1 MKTLQSDHQLIIVLK
16 SAPSTMPSDFE
27 LRFSR
32 LISQRMFH
40 SIWLK
45 GVPHRRALRNFKKT
59 NRQIQRLSYKGV
71 TIPCKLVPLPS
82 VCSSIPQLLYV
93 SPKRYS
99 VIIECRNFTPYWT
112 FFSWLILDH
121 PRITP
126 FQILIVTFGNF
137 WLLTETC
144 NILIIANS
152 RFFEECILSFSLA
165 HP

>member
-1 MKTLQSDHQLIIVLK
+1 MIISWLSFSKVRPLPCHPI
-16 SAPSTMPSDFE
+16 SNCDF
-27 LRFSR
+27 RDS
-32 LISQRMFH
+32 FH
-40 SIWLK
+40 NDSFIAFDSYL

-82 VCSSIPQLLYV
+82 VCTSIPQLLYV
-93 SPKRYS
+93 SPKWYS